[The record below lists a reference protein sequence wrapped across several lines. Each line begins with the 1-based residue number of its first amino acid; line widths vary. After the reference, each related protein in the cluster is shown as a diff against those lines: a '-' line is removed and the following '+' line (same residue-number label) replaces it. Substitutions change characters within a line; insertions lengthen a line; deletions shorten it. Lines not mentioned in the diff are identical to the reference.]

1 MSADT
6 NLILLMRDSPG
17 KNQGAVQ
24 PGRQDY
30 RHYAITAQRLAQAA
44 CSNGRALPSA
54 GQGEHSAAGHVPLA
68 GVQGLIA
75 SCFAATCVAHSLAAG
90 TAGCTARC
98 CSSRATSQS
107 SPPSPRRCSRCST
120 RSSGSTSTCRSCR
133 CSSSSLSTPRP
144 PSSWASIPA
153 PSRPA
158 ATASST
164 GTAPPTPQPR
174 RTARPPPP
182 LPPPSAPRLVPA
194 CAQRGARRARRRW
207 SACGSAS
214 CGRFRLPRD
223 TRFRL
228 PRDAL
233 LAAPRDPRARTSPA
247 QLRACRLAGV
257 GSVPRFRAS
266 VAPRASKAPCVC
278 GAAVRASDAACVG
291 ITSPRLL
298 PFACTGGRVLMLPCF
313 AGGAG
318 GGAACVWTRCS
329 W

>member
-1 MSADT
+1 M
-6 NLILLMRDSPG
+6 LLFSSHLSVLTTVAETLLTLLYPFKWEHVYVPVLPLQLLEFVNAPTPFIMGVHPGTLPARRDRLLNRHSPTHTPASTHSPG
-17 KNQGAVQ
+17 
-24 PGRQDY
+24 
-30 RHYAITAQRLAQAA
+30 
-44 CSNGRALPSA
+44 
-54 GQGEHSAAGHVPLA
+54 
-68 GVQGLIA
+68 
-75 SCFAATCVAHSLAAG
+75 
-90 TAGCTARC
+90 
-98 CSSRATSQS
+98 
-107 SPPSPRRCSRCST
+107 
-120 RSSGSTSTCRSCR
+120 
-133 CSSSSLSTPRP
+133 
-144 PSSWASIPA
+144 
-153 PSRPA
+153 
-158 ATASST
+158 
-164 GTAPPTPQPR
+164 
-174 RTARPPPP
+174 
-182 LPPPSAPRLVPA
+182 PPSAPFRPPSRA
-194 CAQRGARRARRRW
+194 CVRQRGARRARRRW

-278 GAAVRASDAACVG
+278 GAAVRASDAACVCRDCR
-291 ITSPRLL
+291 RLPPL
-298 PFACTGGRVLMLPCF
+298 GGRVLMVPCF